1 MGSMKRPKR
10 EPIVLAQMRPVTL
23 FLVLSGCIAVT
34 FAFINISSVVGFLG
48 KILSALGP
56 VLTGVLFAYL
66 LNPAMEFLERRF
78 KRMFAKTIA
87 KHEKLRAMP
96 RVLGSFLAVLLFAGS
111 VVLLT
116 VSTFSQVVDGISTF
130 LDKLPEYIDN
140 LTAWVD
146 SFLHNNSA
154 LTKYIN
160 ELIERIS
167 ATELG
172 TGQVDTVDIT
182 QKILSVLAS
191 GAAGTFGFVYDVV
204 VGFVITVYL
213 LISKERFLRQWK
225 QILYAV
231 APQSAAARIDEEM
244 TNANK
249 IFGTA
254 ILGKMIDSLLIGAIC
269 FMSNKIMGMPYATLI
284 AVIIGV
290 TNMVPYF
297 GPIFGAIP
305 CILLLLM
312 ESPVKALY
320 FLIFIVVLQQI
331 DANLIDPRIVGSSIG
346 LPAFWELFACL
357 LGGGLFGVPGLILGV
372 PVFALVYQITKR
384 VVKERLQN
392 RGRRGQITAE
402 FLSTQLGVTDLDME
416 PDTEM
421 PQEPESPYEQ
431 RFIQLDELDDDSG
444 SPE

>member
-56 VLTGVLFAYL
+56 VLTGILFAYL

-78 KRMFAKTIA
+78 KRMFAKAIT

-130 LDKLPEYIDN
+130 IDKLPEYIDN

-146 SFLHNNSA
+146 GFLHNNSA

-167 ATELG
+167 ASEFG

-182 QKILSVLAS
+182 QKILSALAS

-225 QILYAV
+225 QILYAAV
-231 APQSAAARIDEEM
+231 PEKTAERIDKGM
-244 TNANK
+244 TDANK

-254 ILGKMIDSLLIGAIC
+254 ILGKMIDSLLVGAIC

-331 DANLIDPRIVGSSIG
+331 DANLIDPRIVGKSIG

-357 LGGGLFGVPGLILGV
+357 LGGGLFGVLGLILGV
-372 PVFALVYQITKR
+372 PVFALVYQITKN
-384 VVKERLQN
+384 VVQKRLED
-392 RGRRGQITAE
+392 RCKFGQLPVGFVMGE
-402 FLSTQLGVTDLDME
+402 LGIEKLDME